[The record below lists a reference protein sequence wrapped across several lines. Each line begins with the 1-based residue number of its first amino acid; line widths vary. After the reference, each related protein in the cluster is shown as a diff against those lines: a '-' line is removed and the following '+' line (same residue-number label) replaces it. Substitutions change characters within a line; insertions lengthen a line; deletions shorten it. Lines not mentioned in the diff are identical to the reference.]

1 MFVVTDVAIFT
12 LMLSIKKVR
21 LQISIRSGWASLPFN
36 SLAATQPFA
45 ASTILNA
52 SQALRYDT
60 KMFPANC
67 RNVVE
72 HVRQ

>member
-12 LMLSIKKVR
+12 LMLSIKKLGYR
-21 LQISIRSGWASLPFN
+21 YLRSGWASLPFN

-45 ASTILNA
+45 ASTILTA

-60 KMFPANC
+60 KMFQANC